1 MGILFLERL
10 KVQTLLVCI
19 MKGKTFGFHNVFLSR
34 NGFQPMCFGTPYT
47 NSKNQS
53 CPNVLEV
60 HRPIAT
66 VVSGMLSVLF
76 GFWKEARA
84 RSLFRMLMETLF
96 QISNVQCKKAN

>member
-10 KVQTLLVCI
+10 KVQNLLVGI
-19 MKGKTFGFHNVFLSR
+19 MKGETFGFHNVFLSR
-34 NGFQPMCFGTPYT
+34 NRFQPMCFGTPYT

-53 CPNVLEV
+53 SPYVLEV

-76 GFWKEARA
+76 GFLEGGK
-84 RSLFRMLMETLF
+84 SKILI
-96 QISNVQCKKAN
+96 QNVDGDFVPNIEHAV

>member
-10 KVQTLLVCI
+10 KVQNLLVGI
-19 MKGKTFGFHNVFLSR
+19 MKGETFGFHNVFLSR
-34 NGFQPMCFGTPYT
+34 NGFQPMFFGTPYT

-66 VVSGMLSVLF
+66 VVSGMLSVQF
-76 GFWKEARA
+76 GFLEGGKSKILIHNVDGDFVPNIERA
-84 RSLFRMLMETLF
+84 
-96 QISNVQCKKAN
+96 V

>member
-1 MGILFLERL
+1 M
-10 KVQTLLVCI
+10 LVGV
-19 MKGKTFGFHNVFLSR
+19 MKGETFGFHNVFLSR

-76 GFWKEARA
+76 GFLEGGKSKILIQNVDGDFVPNIERA
-84 RSLFRMLMETLF
+84 
-96 QISNVQCKKAN
+96 V